1 MLIVRE
7 LKGYQKSI
15 STLSKGRIRFM
26 GVFSLFMKEMVEMMY
41 LTQEPLLLCGEK
53 YKKEIGAL
61 PQTSYSEG
69 LQETIAWM
77 ENNKMDKILK

>member
-1 MLIVRE
+1 MLTVRE
-7 LKGYQKSI
+7 LTGYQKSI
-15 STLSKGRIRFM
+15 RTLSKGRIRFM
-26 GVFSLFMKEMVEMMY
+26 DVFSSSMKEIVEIMY

-61 PQTSYSEG
+61 PQTSYKEG